1 MTVATHSAR
10 PIDLNIACIPSNYSR
25 LIARELGLQMRD
37 FPKLLHLTGMTTEQF
52 LRDDALLTTSQ
63 QIQIVINALQL
74 SGGGALGLLLGRR
87 LTPLTHGV
95 MGLLVNSS
103 PNLLTTMRAIQA
115 FLPTRMN
122 FARLELVTERGW
134 LECHCHFDID
144 SSDAVLRC
152 LSEALAMAFF
162 ECARFILGRRLHEAV
177 TYFAH
182 SKPDYVEEY
191 SDYLP
196 GEVHFSQSSIM
207 IKIPIAACRV
217 PNVSASR
224 ESYALAYKQCEI
236 ILAQQHNQKGTCK
249 YQVKKLMLSHP
260 SGFLSEENTAEAL
273 FISKRTLARKLK
285 AEDTSFRQIRDE
297 ILSKQSAAY
306 LEEGSMSVESISALL
321 GYHDSANFRRAFK
334 RWFSMT
340 PDQYRQQVQA

>member
-103 PNLLTTMRAIQA
+103 PNLLTTMHAIQA

-122 FARLELVTERGW
+122 VARLELVTERGW
-134 LECHCHFDID
+134 LECHCHIDID

-162 ECARFILGRRLHEAV
+162 ECAHFILGRRLHEAV

-191 SDYLP
+191 SEYLP
-196 GEVHFSQSSIM
+196 GEVHFSQSRIM

-306 LEEGSMSVESISALL
+306 LEEGRMSVESISALL

>member
-103 PNLLTTMRAIQA
+103 PNLLTTMHAIQA

-122 FARLELVTERGW
+122 VARLELVTERGW
-134 LECHCHFDID
+134 LECHCHIDID

-152 LSEALAMAFF
+152 LSEALAMAF
-162 ECARFILGRRLHEAV
+162 LSVL
-177 TYFAH
+177 
-182 SKPDYVEEY
+182 
-191 SDYLP
+191 
-196 GEVHFSQSSIM
+196 
-207 IKIPIAACRV
+207 
-217 PNVSASR
+217 
-224 ESYALAYKQCEI
+224 ALSW
-236 ILAQQHNQKGTCK
+236 G
-249 YQVKKLMLSHP
+249 
-260 SGFLSEENTAEAL
+260 
-273 FISKRTLARKLK
+273 
-285 AEDTSFRQIRDE
+285 
-297 ILSKQSAAY
+297 AAY
-306 LEEGSMSVESISALL
+306 T
-321 GYHDSANFRRAFK
+321 RR
-334 RWFSMT
+334 
-340 PDQYRQQVQA
+340 